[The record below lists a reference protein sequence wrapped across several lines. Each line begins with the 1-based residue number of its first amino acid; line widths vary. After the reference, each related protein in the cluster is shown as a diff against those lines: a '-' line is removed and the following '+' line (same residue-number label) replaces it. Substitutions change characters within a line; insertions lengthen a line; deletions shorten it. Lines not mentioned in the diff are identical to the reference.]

1 MLICSLLIRNW
12 DDEVY
17 LKDMQ
22 RDSHV
27 MQDKLVDD
35 ILTEDNQKV
44 DIVVKDSNL
53 LEVDRSRIQ
62 LLEDSHLKTDFSH

>member
-1 MLICSLLIRNW
+1 
-12 DDEVY
+12 VY

-22 RDSHV
+22 MDSHV

-44 DIVVKDSNL
+44 DIVVEDSNHLEVDMQLVVDNSL
-53 LEVDRSRIQ
+53 LEVDRNRIH